1 MRTINYLG
9 SAFWLLY
16 CKINY
21 PNLSTSLLR
30 FKRQSQTS
38 SQTFFQAPSQGI
50 IIKRPFCIVFRGKV
64 LNRCQGDWKRFCK
77 NSNLR
82 RIKLA
87 VVFRVKNIFKTTIR
101 IFLINQQFASVL
113 RKLNYTFLC
122 AFWLF
127 PDVTPYFFLNS
138 GHIHLQNSKCFKHV
152 FHLIQIHLSLV
163 QGYFVP

>member
-1 MRTINYLG
+1 MHAHNITKLCIMRTINYLG

-30 FKRQSQTS
+30 FKRYSQTS

-87 VVFRVKNIFKTTIR
+87 VVFRVKNNFKTTIR
-101 IFLINQQFASVL
+101 IFLINKQFASVL
-113 RKLNYTFLC
+113 RKLNYTFFLC
-122 AFWLF
+122 SLAFSRCNS
-127 PDVTPYFFLNS
+127 VFF
-138 GHIHLQNSKCFKHV
+138 F
-152 FHLIQIHLSLV
+152 
-163 QGYFVP
+163 